1 MHLDDRSPPCHVERS
16 ETSHIGRGAGKKW
29 NSRLF
34 VRSFA
39 ALRMT
44 ELLDVA

>member
-1 MHLDDRSPPCHVERS
+1 MNFLPKLVILSAAKDLTPFLAC
-16 ETSHIGRGAGKKW
+16 AAKKAF
-29 NSRLF
+29 SAF

-44 ELLDVA
+44 E